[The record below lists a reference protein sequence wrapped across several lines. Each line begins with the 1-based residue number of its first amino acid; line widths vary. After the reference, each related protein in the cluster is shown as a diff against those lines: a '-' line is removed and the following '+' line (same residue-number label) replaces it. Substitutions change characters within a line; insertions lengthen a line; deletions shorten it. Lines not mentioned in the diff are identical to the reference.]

1 MILITGAA
9 GKTGRA
15 ALRTLAKM
23 GYPVKALVFRAE
35 QIQEVEAL
43 GVKEVL
49 AGDMRDSAIL
59 TRAMQE
65 VSSVYHIC
73 PNLHPDEV
81 SIGQRIID
89 AAKMAGVAHFV
100 YHSVLHPQIE
110 EMPHHWKKMQVEE
123 YLFASG
129 LAFTIL
135 QPGVYLQNILAS
147 WKEILET
154 GDYTVPYS
162 VDSRLSMVDLEDVAL
177 AAAIVLTEVHSEGK
191 QPVHAG
197 ATYELAGTPITHCE
211 VAASLT
217 KHLGRP
223 VAAMS
228 ITTDDWK
235 RRQNTSGLGDYQL
248 STLVKMFD
256 YYDKHGLFGSPHVL
270 NWLLNRPGTSLDT
283 FIERTREASVHYAQ

>member
-81 SIGQRIID
+81 SIGQHIID
-89 AAKMAGVAHFV
+89 TAKMAGVAHFV

-135 QPGVYLQNILAS
+135 QPGVYLQNILAN
-147 WKEILET
+147 WKDILET
-154 GDYTVPYS
+154 GEYTVPYS
-162 VDSRLSMVDLEDVAL
+162 ADSRLSMVDLEDVAL
-177 AAAIVLTEVHSEGK
+177 AAAIVLTEVYPGGK

-197 ATYELAGTPITHCE
+197 ATYELAGTPITQNE
-211 VAASLT
+211 VAACLA

-223 VAAMS
+223 VTARS
-228 ITTDDWK
+228 LTIDEWK
-235 RRQNTSGLGDYQL
+235 RRLKTSELGDYQL
-248 STLVKMFD
+248 LTLVKMFD
-256 YYDKHGLFGSPHVL
+256 YYDKHGLYGSPHVL